1 MWGKLSPN
9 SSFRIRSLCRRPV
22 PLFTDSPGGGAVFM
36 LVEPLPI
43 TWLQGWPLQGG
54 SLYFL
59 GLVWR
64 QSLALRSLRCS
75 FLQACGVQRLRTAVS

>member
-1 MWGKLSPN
+1 
-9 SSFRIRSLCRRPV
+9 
-22 PLFTDSPGGGAVFM
+22 M

-75 FLQACGVQRLRTAVS
+75 FLQVQLSPGLRSSETTYSC